1 MNKFNVES
9 AKFVSIII
17 AICFIFIMVIWH
29 AFDYLP
35 SSDSKN
41 NLNQN
46 EVMLPQENKDD
57 ALEEEPEVVSDVEED
72 TMEDES
78 QSDDFFQEEKKLEK
92 VENSNNEPEERH
104 LEPLEP
110 IEVDTNNK
118 LSDDSKTET
127 LNLYK
132 TSVAKADEAFNE
144 GIYQEAIKNYQKAYD
159 LADNNEEKAL
169 CYEGISNVYA
179 KQKRY
184 GSALSYAQKAY
195 NMYPNTSREI
205 LLARLY
211 YKTGDLNRATIRMNN
226 VLKRDF

>member
-1 MNKFNVES
+1 MCLIIFAIIHTFISGIQFNYVAMILMWVVVIIDVIAHRTNFIRLFANEERLINFKES
-9 AKFVSIII
+9 VR
-17 AICFIFIMVIWH
+17 
-29 AFDYLP
+29 
-35 SSDSKN
+35 
-41 NLNQN
+41 
-46 EVMLPQENKDD
+46 KD
-57 ALEEEPEVVSDVEED
+57 LERV
-72 TMEDES
+72 
-78 QSDDFFQEEKKLEK
+78 EEKKLEK

-118 LSDDSKTET
+118 LSDDSKTEI

-144 GIYQEAIKNYQKAYD
+144 GIYQEAIKDYQKAYD